1 MGGCL
6 QVGWFWGLLSP
17 AGSSHRGGPQL
28 GGWTTAL
35 AARDSE
41 DGCREAEACS
51 GTVAPFSTE
60 GQRSRSGEFTGA
72 VSEPLNSDSVKRD

>member
-1 MGGCL
+1 MA
-6 QVGWFWGLLSP
+6 V
-17 AGSSHRGGPQL
+17 
-28 GGWTTAL
+28 
-35 AARDSE
+35 RDSE

-60 GQRSRSGEFTGA
+60 GQRSLSGEFTGA